1 MNKEQFLQLI
11 ESDCNCN
18 QDCLEIAV
26 NRGFK
31 RAVDDKVDTKKIL
44 TLAFAFV
51 ITFSMCFIV
60 SIRPVKTA
68 VEGYYLNW
76 NKSKASNI
84 EILDDYLVE
93 KISNIEKHLGGNK

>member
-31 RAVDDKVDTKKIL
+31 RAVDDKVDIKKIL
-44 TLAFAFV
+44 TLAVAFV

-76 NKSKASNI
+76 NKSMSGNI
-84 EILDDYLVE
+84 EIFDSYLVN
-93 KISNIEKHLGGNK
+93 ITNNIEKHLGGNK